1 MPPIAISTA
10 APDASS
16 RGRTRPKAPRPAAPS
31 ASSAIAP
38 TDCAASAIAK
48 RIAAAHRHRA
58 ARDEI
63 ASHSAAN
70 ALSEIHRPNWLP
82 FSNKPSGLKPT

>member
-1 MPPIAISTA
+1 M
-10 APDASS
+10 
-16 RGRTRPKAPRPAAPS
+16 
-31 ASSAIAP
+31 AP
-38 TDCAASAIAK
+38 TDCAASAIAT
-48 RIAAAHRHRA
+48 RIAAAQRQRA

-82 FSNKPSGLKPT
+82 CSKKPIGLKPR